1 MVLCFFV
8 VVVVSKCE
16 FVVLPRIA
24 DKIKGKEQGFCPRC
38 ECKYEN
44 RNTSVIKV
52 VVVMVIWV
60 ISLLVVYMLFLILLE
75 PLLNK
80 RVTKGNYQEHTN
92 EDVSEGLTMSLLEEH
107 DDDESPAS
115 SGSRF
120 SARRRQNRLSL
131 FGYDDVASAN
141 NDYVDE
147 DNDDDDDDSNRSISL
162 FDAKDDVTLGAN
174 DNGALAASGLGLSSS
189 GGGTSAADNLAGV
202 AVDSHHVPSSS
213 LAAAASGGHPMGA
226 RGNVLNRVGHQ
237 QDKWKRQVR
246 EQRKNIYDRHTML
259 N

>member
-1 MVLCFFV
+1 
-8 VVVVSKCE
+8 
-16 FVVLPRIA
+16 
-24 DKIKGKEQGFCPRC
+24 
-38 ECKYEN
+38 
-44 RNTSVIKV
+44 
-52 VVVMVIWV
+52 
-60 ISLLVVYMLFLILLE
+60 MLFLILLE

-147 DNDDDDDDSNRSISL
+147 DNDDDDDDDSNRSISL